1 MGRVPENVRFAWR
14 YGEIEERAGVY
25 FPEEGDRTSPCSVR
39 YWSRMEV
46 LPPERLEEIRWE
58 RLVNLLQFAH
68 KRSPFYRRRWDAA
81 GIDPADIKNWHDFRR
96 LPIITKQDLEED
108 QGSNPPYGTVP
119 TSPPHTQLKHWQTS
133 GTTGRPR
140 YWSDTRE
147 DWDNGVLMQTRGLYA
162 HGVRPG
168 WRAFISFAYPPA
180 MGFWICHEAA
190 ELLGCQVVPRG
201 PLTTLNWLRFMQSLA
216 PSGAT
221 SMVAGT
227 PTSMIRMIE
236 VARENGI
243 DLRELNVKV
252 LHMAGEPGATV
263 PATKVLLE
271 EAWGAEA
278 HDMLG
283 TTETSGPL
291 FYSCS
296 EQAKMSQMSVHMAV
310 DQFVI
315 ELVDPVT
322 LGPVDPDVGEKG
334 VTVVTALSRFGM
346 PAVRYLVG
354 DLVSFSRE
362 KCPCGRTLP
371 LVEKGGE
378 ARADDMLIIKG
389 VKIYPSLI
397 ENSVRAIKTLSPE
410 YRIQVL
416 KTGATV
422 RDARLYVEAVSGVPA
437 SEYRALADRL
447 RQDIRAKT
455 LATLEVEVR
464 EPGSLRRDE
473 TKSRRIIE
481 DGL

>member
-1 MGRVPENVRFAWR
+1 MCCNN
-14 YGEIEERAGVY
+14 
-25 FPEEGDRTSPCSVR
+25 T
-39 YWSRMEV
+39 
-46 LPPERLEEIRWE
+46 
-58 RLVNLLQFAH
+58 N
-68 KRSPFYRRRWDAA
+68 
-81 GIDPADIKNWHDFRR
+81 
-96 LPIITKQDLEED
+96 
-108 QGSNPPYGTVP
+108 
-119 TSPPHTQLKHWQTS
+119 
-133 GTTGRPR
+133 
-140 YWSDTRE
+140 
-147 DWDNGVLMQTRGLYA
+147 
-162 HGVRPG
+162 
-168 WRAFISFAYPPA
+168 
-180 MGFWICHEAA
+180 
-190 ELLGCQVVPRG
+190 
-201 PLTTLNWLRFMQSLA
+201 
-216 PSGAT
+216 
-221 SMVAGT
+221 
-227 PTSMIRMIE
+227 
-236 VARENGI
+236 
-243 DLRELNVKV
+243 
-252 LHMAGEPGATV
+252 
-263 PATKVLLE
+263 
-271 EAWGAEA
+271 
-278 HDMLG
+278 
-283 TTETSGPL
+283 
-291 FYSCS
+291 
-296 EQAKMSQMSVHMAV
+296 
-310 DQFVI
+310 
-315 ELVDPVT
+315 
-322 LGPVDPDVGEKG
+322 
-334 VTVVTALSRFGM
+334 SRFGM